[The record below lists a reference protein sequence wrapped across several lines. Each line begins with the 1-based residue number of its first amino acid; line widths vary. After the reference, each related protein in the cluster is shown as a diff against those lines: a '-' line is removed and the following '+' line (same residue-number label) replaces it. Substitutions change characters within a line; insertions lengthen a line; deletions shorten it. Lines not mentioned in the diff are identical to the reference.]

1 MEIARSKYRAEKVE
15 VGTSGQDY
23 LRVNNSGSLAMFA
36 AIRRGSLRVNFV
48 VLCVM
53 VLCVPV
59 VRLGGNSLLLGV
71 VKNPTPCRVG
81 IAIAEKAVL
90 SNCGLCDCNADA
102 QGQKCRR

>member
-1 MEIARSKYRAEKVE
+1 MPYGVPQHIS
-15 VGTSGQDY
+15 DY
-23 LRVNNSGSLAMFA
+23 LRNSSGSLAMFA
-36 AIRRGSLRVNFV
+36 AILRASLRVNFV

-90 SNCGLCDCNADA
+90 SNCGRCDRNADA
-102 QGQKCRR
+102 QGQKCCH